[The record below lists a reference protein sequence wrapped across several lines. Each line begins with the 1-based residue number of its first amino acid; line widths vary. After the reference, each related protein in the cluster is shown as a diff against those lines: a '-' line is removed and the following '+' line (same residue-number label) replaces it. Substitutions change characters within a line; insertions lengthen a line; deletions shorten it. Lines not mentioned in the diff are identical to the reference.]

1 MNRQAIKMTAD
12 EAANKTFRHVAGN
25 PENFLKTD
33 AEIRVMCRE
42 LLTGMIQKGAFVITD
57 AA

>member
-1 MNRQAIKMTAD
+1 MNRQPLKMTAT
-12 EAANKTFRHVAGN
+12 EAANKTYRHVASN
-25 PENFLKTD
+25 PENFLKSE

-42 LLTGMIQKGAFVITD
+42 LLGGMISKGAFVITD

>member
-1 MNRQAIKMTAD
+1 MNRQPLKMTAT

-25 PENFLKTD
+25 PENFLKSD

-42 LLTGMIQKGAFVITD
+42 LLSGMINKGAFVITD